1 MRVFGN
7 PFVWLAR
14 FRHRCGYGVHSP
26 FAFRLM
32 TEVFYE
38 DLPYY
43 YFGDNDRFMPW
54 TWQFRRKKGLHL
66 LFRLSNWFRPE
77 VICSPLV
84 FTLAGEYMNEAC
96 PRASLQREY
105 PEEGKRTILFIQ
117 KPDEEVLRHLGP
129 DTLLV
134 LDDLHRHRK
143 WFRRL
148 PSVVSFDLYDLG
160 IAFFDPRY
168 HKQHYIVNF

>member
-7 PFVWLAR
+7 PFIWLLR

-26 FAFRLM
+26 FAFRLI

-43 YFGDNDRFMPW
+43 YFGDYDYLLPRK
-54 TWQFRRKKGLHL
+54 WQFRRKKGLHM
-66 LFRLSNWFRPE
+66 LFRLANWYQPE
-77 VICSPLV
+77 VVCASWTISYEGFYLKD
-84 FTLAGEYMNEAC
+84 AC
-96 PRASLQREY
+96 PQAKLRLGY
-105 PEEGKRTILFIQ
+105 PEEGKRTILLVT
-117 KPDEEVLRHLGP
+117 KPDEEVFRHITP

-134 LDDLHRHRK
+134 LDNLHLHRE

-160 IAFFDPRY
+160 IAFFDPQY
-168 HKQHYIVNF
+168 NKQHYIVNF